1 MPCGG
6 GEGRNIDLKS
16 VDINFT
22 PKTTSI
28 AVVEGTTFRPQQ
40 KQLSQG
46 GIAFEAGPCWA
57 SAAAKPRPLSMERA
71 TPKGVKDVIARSA
84 AQAVSSPASPSGR
97 PRISPQ
103 HTFVDKMSAKMK
115 MRKNMTAPRRRWV
128 RFICF
133 LPTDHSCA
141 NPCWE
146 ILRRSM
152 IHTPNSHRAHP
163 PTMIR
168 ENHLP

>member
-6 GEGRNIDLKS
+6 GEGRYMDLKS
-16 VDINFT
+16 VGISFT

-28 AVVEGTTFRPQQ
+28 MVVDGTTFRPQQ

-46 GIAFEAGPCWA
+46 GTDFEAGPCWD
-57 SAAAKPRPLSMERA
+57 SAAARPRLLTLERA
-71 TPKGVKDVIARSA
+71 TAKDVIARSA

-97 PRISPQ
+97 QRISPQ
-103 HTFVDKMSAKMK
+103 QTFVDKMSAKMK
-115 MRKNMTAPRRRWV
+115 KRKNMTALRRRWV
-128 RFICF
+128 RFIRF
-133 LPTDHSCA
+133 LSTDHSCA

-146 ILRRSM
+146 ILRRSI

>member
-16 VDINFT
+16 VGINFT
-22 PKTTSI
+22 PKITSI
-28 AVVEGTTFRPQQ
+28 VVMEGTTFKPQQ

-46 GIAFEAGPCWA
+46 GTAFEAGPCWDSVA
-57 SAAAKPRPLSMERA
+57 TRPRPLLLERTTA
-71 TPKGVKDVIARSA
+71 KGVKDVIARSA
-84 AQAVSSPASPSGR
+84 AQAVSSPASLSGR
-97 PRISPQ
+97 PSISPQ

-128 RFICF
+128 RFIRF
-133 LPTDHSCA
+133 LSTDHSCA

-152 IHTPNSHRAHP
+152 IHTPNSHRAQP
-163 PTMIR
+163 LTMIK